1 MLPRPNFNA
10 NATLLDIKR
19 YLVMLVE
26 EIEKEMEVI
35 KNGESEQQI

>member
-1 MLPRPNFNA
+1 MLPRPNFNEQS
-10 NATLLDIKR
+10 TLQDVKR

-35 KNGESEQQI
+35 KDGESEQQI